1 MRIKKYISILLSI
14 FCILALAG
22 CEKTLNIESET
33 SNGEIAN
40 SENLEKT
47 STPKLTLNQELLQYK
62 EMTYQQFK
70 EQTNT
75 EAELYHANFYIATI
89 PEMTIDAIF
98 TAEEYDEELATAVLS
113 ENDKIIRFQGKSGN
127 IFPDLKEEMAL
138 ENLVAK
144 LAWNDIAPEYTIE
157 EGAGTAY
164 YVGDQYTNIWIDS
177 DGDSC
182 NDLLLQIALDQSET
196 IYPDSYMWLSWE
208 CEK

>member
-1 MRIKKYISILLSI
+1 MRVKKYISILLSI
-14 FCILALAG
+14 FCILTLTG
-22 CEKTLNIESET
+22 CEKALNIESET

-47 STPKLTLNQELLQYK
+47 SAPKLTLNQKLLQYR
-62 EMTYQQFK
+62 EMTYRQFK
-70 EQTNT
+70 EQTNI

-98 TAEEYDEELATAVLS
+98 TAEEYDEELAIAVLS
-113 ENDKIIRFQGKSGN
+113 ENDKIIRFQGKAGN
-127 IFPDLKEEMAL
+127 IFPELKEEMAL

-164 YVGDQYTNIWIDS
+164 YVADQYTNIWIDS

-208 CEK
+208 YEK

>member
-1 MRIKKYISILLSI
+1 MRVKKYISILLSI
-14 FCILALAG
+14 FCILTLVG
-22 CEKTLNIESET
+22 CEKTFNIESET
-33 SNGEIAN
+33 SNGEISN

-47 STPKLTLNQELLQYK
+47 SAPKLTLNQKLLQYK
-62 EMTYQQFK
+62 EMTYRQFK
-70 EQTNT
+70 EQTNI
-75 EAELYHANFYIATI
+75 EAEFYHANFYIATI

-98 TAEEYDEELATAVLS
+98 TAEEYDEELAIAVLS
-113 ENDKIIRFQGKSGN
+113 ENDKIIRFQGKAGN
-127 IFPDLKEEMAL
+127 IFPELKEEMAL

-164 YVGDQYTNIWIDS
+164 YVADQYTNIWIDS

-208 CEK
+208 YEK

>member
-1 MRIKKYISILLSI
+1 MRVKKYISILLSI
-14 FCILALAG
+14 FCILTLTG
-22 CEKTLNIESET
+22 CEKVLNIESET

-47 STPKLTLNQELLQYK
+47 SAPKLTLNQKLLQYR
-62 EMTYQQFK
+62 EMTYRQFK
-70 EQTNT
+70 EQTNI

-98 TAEEYDEELATAVLS
+98 TAEEYDEELAIAVLS
-113 ENDKIIRFQGKSGN
+113 ENDKIIRFQGKAGN
-127 IFPDLKEEMAL
+127 IFPELKEEMAL

-164 YVGDQYTNIWIDS
+164 YVADQYTNIWIDS

-208 CEK
+208 YEK

>member
-1 MRIKKYISILLSI
+1 MCIKKYISILLSI

-22 CEKTLNIESET
+22 CEKILNIESET
-33 SNGEIAN
+33 SNEVITN

-98 TAEEYDEELATAVLS
+98 TAEEYDEELAIAVLS

-144 LAWNDIAPEYTIE
+144 LDWNDIVPEYTIE

-164 YVGDQYTNIWIDS
+164 YVADHYTNIWIDS
-177 DGDSC
+177 NGDSC
-182 NDLLLQIALDQSET
+182 NDLLLQIALDRSET

-208 CEK
+208 YEK